1 MKHFILMADIINSGK
16 KEQKPLME
24 DFKNLIEEINKIY
37 KTDISSPL
45 TITLG
50 DEFQG
55 IIKNLAASIQII
67 LTLEENRIH
76 KKLNFKLRYVL
87 NQGEIETPVNEKIAY
102 EMLGSGLTEARLKLN
117 DSKYKKFRFNISID
131 NFLQQSVLNDAFIIF
146 EKITDKWSFK
156 NDYDLASNFIQFK
169 DYKIVSEKMNKTRS
183 LIWKREKTLQI
194 ESYNATKNIMHT
206 ITSKK

>member
-1 MKHFILMADIINSGK
+1 MKHYILMADIINSGK

-24 DFKNLIEEINKIY
+24 DFKNLIEEVNEIY
-37 KTDISSPL
+37 KSDILSPL

-55 IIKNLAASIQII
+55 VIKNLAASIQII
-67 LTLEENRIH
+67 LTLEENSIH

-102 EMLGSGLTEARLKLN
+102 QMLGSGLTEARLKLN
-117 DSKYKKFRFNISID
+117 DSKYKKFRFNIVID
-131 NFLQQSVLNDAFIIF
+131 NQLQRSILNDAFKIF
-146 EKITDKWSFK
+146 ENIVDKWSLE
-156 NDYDLASNFIQFK
+156 NDYKLASNFIQFK

-183 LIWKREKTLQI
+183 LIWKREKTLHM
-194 ESYNATKNIMHT
+194 ESYYATKNIIQT
-206 ITSKK
+206 ITSIK

>member
-1 MKHFILMADIINSGK
+1 MKHYILMADIINSGK

-24 DFKNLIEEINKIY
+24 DFKNLIAEINQIY
-37 KTDISSPL
+37 KADILSPL

-55 IIKNLAASIQII
+55 VIKNLAASIQII
-67 LTLEENRIH
+67 LTLEENSIH
-76 KKLNFKLRYVL
+76 NKLNFKLRYVL

-117 DSKYKKFRFNISID
+117 DSKYKKFRFNIAID
-131 NFLQQSVLNDAFIIF
+131 DVLQQSILNDAFIIF
-146 EKITDKWSFK
+146 ENITDKWSLK
-156 NDYDLASNFIQFK
+156 NDYELASNFIQFK

-183 LIWKREKTLQI
+183 LIWKREKTLHM
-194 ESYNATKNIMHT
+194 ESYNAAKNIIQT
-206 ITSKK
+206 ITSIK

>member
-1 MKHFILMADIINSGK
+1 MKHYILMADIINSGK

-24 DFKNLIEEINKIY
+24 DFKNLIAEVNQIY
-37 KTDISSPL
+37 KADILSPL

-55 IIKNLAASIQII
+55 VIKNLAASIQII
-67 LTLEENRIH
+67 LTLEENSIH
-76 KKLNFKLRYVL
+76 NKLNFKLRYVL

-117 DSKYKKFRFNISID
+117 DSKYKKFRFNIAID
-131 NFLQQSVLNDAFIIF
+131 DVLQQSILNDAFIIF
-146 EKITDKWSFK
+146 ENITDKWSLK
-156 NDYDLASNFIQFK
+156 NDYELASNFIQFK

-183 LIWKREKTLQI
+183 LIWKREKSLHM
-194 ESYNATKNIMHT
+194 ESYNAAKNIIQT
-206 ITSKK
+206 ITSIK

>member
-1 MKHFILMADIINSGK
+1 MKHYILMADIINSGK

-24 DFKNLIEEINKIY
+24 DFKNLIAEVNQIY
-37 KTDISSPL
+37 KADILSPL

-55 IIKNLAASIQII
+55 VIKNLAASIQII
-67 LTLEENRIH
+67 LTLEENSIH
-76 KKLNFKLRYVL
+76 NKLNFKLRYVL

-117 DSKYKKFRFNISID
+117 DSKYKKFRFNIAID
-131 NFLQQSVLNDAFIIF
+131 DVLQQSILNDAFIIF
-146 EKITDKWSFK
+146 ENITDKWSLK
-156 NDYDLASNFIQFK
+156 NDYELASNFIQFK

-183 LIWKREKTLQI
+183 LIWKREKTLHM
-194 ESYNATKNIMHT
+194 ESYNAAKNIIQT
-206 ITSKK
+206 ITSIK

>member
-1 MKHFILMADIINSGK
+1 MKHYILMADIINSGK

-24 DFKNLIEEINKIY
+24 DFKNLIEEANEIY
-37 KTDISSPL
+37 KADILSPL

-55 IIKNLAASIQII
+55 IIKNVAASIQII
-67 LTLEENRIH
+67 LTLEEYSIH

-117 DSKYKKFRFNISID
+117 DSKYKKFRFNIAID
-131 NFLQQSVLNDAFIIF
+131 NLLQQSVLNEAFIIF
-146 EKITDKWSFK
+146 ENITDKWSLK
-156 NDYDLASNFIQFK
+156 NDYELASNFIQFK

-183 LIWKREKTLQI
+183 LIWKREKTLHM
-194 ESYNATKNIMHT
+194 ESYYATKNIIQT
-206 ITSKK
+206 ITSIR

>member
-1 MKHFILMADIINSGK
+1 MKHYILMADIINSGK

-24 DFKNLIEEINKIY
+24 DFKNLIEEANEIY
-37 KTDISSPL
+37 KADILSPL

-55 IIKNLAASIQII
+55 VIKNLAASIKII
-67 LTLEENRIH
+67 LTLEENCIH
-76 KKLNFKLRYVL
+76 NKLNFKLRYVL

-117 DSKYKKFRFNISID
+117 DSKYKKFRFNIAID
-131 NFLQQSVLNDAFIIF
+131 NVLQQNILNDAFIIF
-146 EKITDKWSFK
+146 ENITDKWSLK
-156 NDYDLASNFIQFK
+156 NDYELVSNFIQFK

-183 LIWKREKTLQI
+183 LIWKREKTLHM
-194 ESYNATKNIMHT
+194 ESYYATKNIIQT
-206 ITSKK
+206 ITSIR

>member
-1 MKHFILMADIINSGK
+1 MKHYILMADIINSGK

-24 DFKNLIEEINKIY
+24 DFKNLIEEVNKIY
-37 KTDISSPL
+37 KADILSPL

-55 IIKNLAASIQII
+55 VIKNLAASIQII
-67 LTLEENRIH
+67 LTLEENSIH
-76 KKLNFKLRYVL
+76 NKLNFKLRYVL

-117 DSKYKKFRFNISID
+117 DSKYKKFRFNIAID
-131 NFLQQSVLNDAFIIF
+131 NLLQQSILNDAFIIF
-146 EKITDKWSFK
+146 ENITDKWSLK
-156 NDYDLASNFIQFK
+156 NDYELASNFIQFK

-183 LIWKREKTLQI
+183 LIWKREKTLHM
-194 ESYNATKNIMHT
+194 ESYYATKNIIQT
-206 ITSKK
+206 ITSIR

>member
-1 MKHFILMADIINSGK
+1 MKHYILMADIINSGK

-24 DFKNLIEEINKIY
+24 DFKNLIEEVNKIY
-37 KTDISSPL
+37 KADILSPL

-55 IIKNLAASIQII
+55 VIKNLAASIQII
-67 LTLEENRIH
+67 LTLEENSIH
-76 KKLNFKLRYVL
+76 NKLNFKLRYVL

-117 DSKYKKFRFNISID
+117 DSKYKKFRFNIAID
-131 NFLQQSVLNDAFIIF
+131 NLLQQSILNDSFIIF
-146 EKITDKWSFK
+146 ENITDKWSLK
-156 NDYDLASNFIQFK
+156 NDYELASNFIQFK

-183 LIWKREKTLQI
+183 LIWKREKTLHM
-194 ESYNATKNIMHT
+194 ESYYATKNIIQT
-206 ITSKK
+206 ITSIR

>member
-1 MKHFILMADIINSGK
+1 MKHYILMADIINSGK

-24 DFKNLIEEINKIY
+24 DFKNLIEEVNEIY
-37 KTDISSPL
+37 KADILSPL

-55 IIKNLAASIQII
+55 VIKNLTTSIQII

-87 NQGEIETPVNEKIAY
+87 NQGEIETPINEKIAY

-117 DSKYKKFRFNISID
+117 DSKYKKFRFNIAID
-131 NFLQQSVLNDAFIIF
+131 NVLQRSILNDAFKIF
-146 EKITDKWSFK
+146 ENITDKWSLK
-156 NDYDLASNFIQFK
+156 NDYELASNFIQFK

-183 LIWKREKTLQI
+183 LIWKREKTLHM
-194 ESYNATKNIMHT
+194 ESYYASKNIIQT
-206 ITSKK
+206 IIQ

>member
-1 MKHFILMADIINSGK
+1 MKHYILMADIIDSGK

-24 DFKNLIEEINKIY
+24 DFKNLIEEINEIY
-37 KTDISSPL
+37 KADILSPL

-55 IIKNLAASIQII
+55 VIKNLATSIQII
-67 LTLEENRIH
+67 LTLEENCIH

-117 DSKYKKFRFNISID
+117 DSKYKKFRFNITID
-131 NFLQQSVLNDAFIIF
+131 NLLQRSILNDAFTIF
-146 EKITDKWSFK
+146 ENIKDKWSLEK
-156 NDYDLASNFIQFK
+156 DYELVSNFIQLK

-183 LIWKREKTLQI
+183 LIWKREKTLQM
-194 ESYNATKNIMHT
+194 ESYNATKNIIHT
-206 ITSKK
+206 ITSIK